1 VVLATVP
8 YDPQGGEAVYREG
21 IDEHNRILRELAAA
35 NGFVLADVDARGRA
49 FPGGTHRFFSD
60 LVHMTP
66 DGNRFKAE
74 VIADAMIAAGL
85 APQRT
90 R

>member
-35 NGFVLADVDARGRA
+35 NGFVLADVGRA
-49 FPGGTHRFFSD
+49 RPACS
-60 LVHMTP
+60 P
-66 DGNRFKAE
+66 
-74 VIADAMIAAGL
+74 AA
-85 APQRT
+85 RT
-90 R
+90 ASSSTSST